1 MSDNM
6 YDENQVFVPPSFA
19 ALYSDA
25 RGRLRATQDQ
35 VRERYSFCEDLAC
48 HLVEQAQTLYHEQ
61 APSEFEIL
69 RRFHTGLS
77 APESGMAPGEATW
90 VVSRLAEL
98 LEWQCPDLPDLPE
111 APSEAQSKP

>member
-1 MSDNM
+1 MNDNM

-48 HLVEQAQTLYHEQ
+48 HLVEQAQTLYQEQ

-77 APESGMAPGEATW
+77 APESAMAPGEATW

-98 LEWQCPDLPDLPE
+98 LEWQCPELPDLPE